1 MMKIEIIRDSVTVS
15 ILPLELGRVRLSSLT
30 VLGNVGKG
38 DLSTKDCYPTAYVIR
53 SRIVRVM
60 EGSAIVMV
68 RLTELRKT
76 PCYEPSRFPIL

>member
-1 MMKIEIIRDSVTVS
+1 MTKIERISDSVTVS
-15 ILPLELGRVRLSSLT
+15 ILPLGPVRPSSLT
-30 VLGNVGKG
+30 LLGNVGKG
-38 DLSTKDCYPTAYVIR
+38 DLSTKNCNRRTYVIR

-76 PCYEPSRFPIL
+76 PCYEPPRFPIL